1 MSADNKQE
9 SIDLRG
15 LLQKL
20 LRKWWVFAITA
31 SLALGWAVFHVKTT
45 PKQWAVSGVM
55 LMSEKKRNSFG
66 ASNEEFIKGTSY
78 LSSSGELQDMISVLT
93 SYANVRRTIDSLDF
107 RIAYYEEKNFLRT
120 EAYVYRPFKVALA
133 TSPAVI
139 DVPLQVVPGT
149 EPGTYRVKGKAKNA
163 RMFDPATG
171 RSLDGFVA
179 EFAIDQ
185 VGRSGEP
192 FTSDHLNFT
201 LTLDTAKGFVK
212 GTSYYF
218 TVFSPDGLATYYRN
232 KTMVEEQGDE
242 SNIITISTSGEVVQ
256 KEKDYVNMLMRTYI
270 AGEQEKHNKKG
281 ERTIA
286 FIDEALGESG
296 KSLAQ
301 AQGELQIAQAGGQMG
316 DAGTQSSALNQELFR
331 QQDQESKIKSQL
343 ASLTGLV
350 STMSFETGGTPT
362 TIAAS
367 GIDAPSLNTLI
378 DQFNKDVTELRGK
391 EINERIAT
399 APTIAL
405 RRKVQT
411 ERDQIVQ
418 SAQALVKQTQ
428 NELASVQQ
436 RIGQLRGQLYA
447 LPGQDTRRRIS
458 LRNYELTES
467 IHNYLMEKSYEAQI
481 AVNSDQ
487 VDKVVVDEARQASFS
502 PIAPDKKTVFGG
514 ALLLGL
520 LLPAIFIIGRDFFND
535 RIADIDELKRLSPIP
550 ILSTIPSS
558 KRVRVTPD
566 EPKSLLAESFRTTR
580 INLQYLNPGKSKQAI
595 GFTSSSS
602 GEGKTFC
609 AINLSTVMAMS
620 GKRTILIDADMRR
633 PRVAEYLKLPDG
645 PGLSTYLIGE
655 CNLDEVV
662 RRSDVPGLDIITAGP
677 LPPNPLELVEQTRLT
692 ELFKDLRARYDQ
704 IVVDASPMGL
714 VSEFVVLMRHV
725 DVSLYVVRQGHT
737 RRGQLRLI
745 NEMYADKKVQ
755 HLDLLLN
762 DVKAGPGFGEGYG
775 YYVN

>member
-1 MSADNKQE
+1 MSADKQE
-9 SIDLRG
+9 TIDLRA

-20 LRKWWVFAITA
+20 LHKWWVFGITVT
-31 SLALGWAVFHVKTT
+31 LALACAVAYVKTT

-66 ASNEEFIKGTSY
+66 ATNDEFLKGSSY
-78 LSSSGELQDMISVLT
+78 LSSGGELHDMISVLT
-93 SYANVRRTIDSLDF
+93 SYANIRRTIDSLDF

-120 EAYVYRPFKVALA
+120 EAYIYKPFVVRLDP
-133 TSPAVI
+133 SPAVV
-139 DVPLQVVPGT
+139 DVALQVTPGATPGT
-149 EPGTYRVKGKAKNA
+149 FRVKGKMKNA
-163 RMFDPATG
+163 RMFDPKTG
-171 RSLDGFVA
+171 KGIDGFVPL
-179 EFAIDQ
+179 FAIDQ
-185 VGRSGEP
+185 EGRSGEL
-192 FTSDHLNFT
+192 FKSEYLSFT

-212 GTSYYF
+212 GTSYFF

-232 KTMVEEQGDE
+232 KTFVEEQGDE
-242 SNIITISTSGEVVQ
+242 SNIVTISSSGEVVQ

-270 AGEQEKHNKKG
+270 DGEQEKHNKKG

-296 KSLAQ
+296 KELAQ
-301 AQGELQIAQAGGQMG
+301 AQGALQNAQAGGQMG

-331 QQDQESKIKSQL
+331 QQDQEGRIKSQL
-343 ASLTGLV
+343 MSLTGLV
-350 STMSFETGGTPT
+350 GAMSVETGGTPT

-378 DQFNKDVTELRGK
+378 DQFNKDVTDLRGK
-391 EINERIAT
+391 EITERIAT

-405 RRKVQT
+405 RRRVQT
-411 ERDQIVQ
+411 EREQIIQ
-418 SAQALVKQTQ
+418 SAQSLVKQTQ
-428 NELASVQQ
+428 NELSGVQQ

-458 LRNYELTES
+458 LRNYELTEG

-481 AVNSDQ
+481 AVNSDE
-487 VDKVVVDEARQASFS
+487 VDKVVVDEARQAGFS
-502 PIAPDKKTVFGG
+502 PISPDKKTVFGG

-520 LLPAIFIIGRDFFND
+520 LLPAAFILGRDFFND
-535 RIADIDELKRLSPIP
+535 RIVDIDELKRLSPIP

-558 KRVRVTPD
+558 KRARITPD
-566 EPKSLLAESFRTTR
+566 EPKSLLAESFRTAR
-580 INLQYLNPGKSKQAI
+580 INLQYLNPGQKKQAI

-609 AINLSTVMAMS
+609 SINLSTVMAMS

-633 PRVAEYLKLPDG
+633 PRVGEYLKLPDG

-655 CNLDEVV
+655 CTLDEVI
-662 RRSDVPGLDIITAGP
+662 RRSDIPGLDIITAGP
-677 LPPNPLELVEQTRLT
+677 LPPNPLELVEQPRLT
-692 ELFKDLRARYDQ
+692 ELFEDLRARYDQ
-704 IVVDASPMGL
+704 VVVDASPMGL

-725 DVSLYVVRQGHT
+725 DVSLYVVRQGYT
-737 RRGQLRLI
+737 RRGHLRLI
-745 NEMYADKKVQ
+745 NEMYAEKKVQ